1 MAEKFR
7 SLQIFRND
15 VPFVLDPLELDGLK
29 GYIQG
34 LLDDE
39 KLSLNDG
46 EPISIRYKKSQDDNS
61 VHCING
67 IAYNDGKN
75 TTILW
80 DELNITTQPEESTED
95 NFVTL
100 SHTVN
105 SDGTI
110 TFTVSNTLG
119 NFNTTENGL
128 ATTEAVKTY
137 VKGQLSAFSP
147 DAITAVEGG
156 DTDFVSVSVS
166 KKDTDGKVV
175 VTAEVTTAETIES
188 DGLATASLVKTY
200 VNDAI
205 ETAVEGIVIP
215 ELPDY
220 TITPLDDADEGYLKT
235 YQLFKGGEAVE
246 GSKINIPKDY
256 LVKSASIIDVTED
269 NKPQEDLIAGKYIDF
284 VINTQANDGN
294 VEHLYINVT
303 DLVDAYVAGKDISI
317 TDNNTINVSLS
328 NAITPNTTVGFAS
341 PDNPI
346 PAGASLEEVLKT
358 ILVKEVEAT
367 KVTPTNSLTFLVNN
381 EVLENDTREVGTALG
396 TITLKPNYTDGYYKS
411 SDTAVYTN
419 AQFNTNNNTT
429 NGKLNA
435 GCAKGDIT
443 YYKGA
448 TVITDQVSETDGFQ
462 YVDNT
467 VTTKNTTYGFQI
479 TTAYGASTVNE
490 CKTSSGATQS
500 ISIEAG
506 TTSKSTEKTVKFYH
520 KTYVNYIT
528 GLVWDA
534 ANGYLVKDGVQYV
547 PETTLKDTMST
558 NGEFLTS
565 TKQNETEKP
574 QIPAASS
581 LCVIVPKDVTFTVY
595 STSDSSQSN
604 LFNQFK
610 KYSTTNQLNI
620 DYDIYIYCNNGDAAF
635 TVTGLIYSN
644 IE

>member
-15 VPFVLDPLELDGLK
+15 VPFVLDTLGLDGLK

-34 LLDDE
+34 LLEDK

-67 IAYNDGKN
+67 IAYNDGEN

-80 DELNITTQPEESTED
+80 DEVNIVTKPQTSSDTE
-95 NFVTL
+95 FVTI
-100 SHTVN
+100 SHTVDQ
-105 SDGTI
+105 DGII

-137 VKGQLSAFSP
+137 VEGQLSAFSP
-147 DAITAVEGG
+147 DAITAVEGR

-166 KKDTDGKVV
+166 EKDTDGKVV

-200 VNDAI
+200 VDDAI

-346 PAGASLEEVLKT
+346 PAGASLEKVLKT
-358 ILVKEVEAT
+358 ILVKEVEAIS
-367 KVTPTNSLTFLVNN
+367 VNPTNSLSVSG
-381 EVLENDTREVGTALG
+381 DAQREVGTALG
-396 TITLKPNYTDGYYKS
+396 TITLTPSYTDGYYTS

-419 AQFNTNNNTT
+419 KQFDTNNGTT
-429 NGKLNA
+429 NGRLNA
-435 GCAKGDIT
+435 GCESGAVT
-443 YYKGA
+443 YYKGIA
-448 TVITDQVSETDGFQ
+448 TITDQVSEEDGFQ

-467 VTTKNTTYGFQI
+467 TTTKNETYSFQI
-479 TTAYGASTVNE
+479 TTAYEASTVNK
-490 CKTSSGATQS
+490 CKTSSNKEQT
-500 ISIEAG
+500 ISIPSG
-506 TTSKSTEKTVKFYH
+506 TTIKSDAKTVKFYH
-520 KTYVNYIT
+520 KTYVSPIQ

-534 ANGYLVKDGVQYV
+534 AKGYLVKDGVQYV

-565 TKQNETEKP
+565 TTQNKTEKP